1 MDSQDSRFYPNQQD
15 NLGTSAWVNHRS
27 QAINS
32 NTFLAHSR
40 CAALLTAM
48 PPKGGMRAVIL
59 QGCPSLARGSRET
72 EVDYEVRTF
81 WSVICTRMGAY
92 AVGFDI
98 GSRNSFVSTLS
109 RYGVHMVSNEFG
121 RRKIPTCLA
130 FTNQGRLAGTL
141 AKMQPASEA
150 KNVLRNFTT
159 LLGKPHGLVQT
170 SALSVPYDLETTP
183 SGRVGVKVT
192 FANKIW
198 KFVPEQL
205 LAMQLMVLKRM
216 TERYTGIELQNV
228 VLSIP
233 VYYTESQQQA
243 VRDALSIAGLKCEKL
258 LPDTT
263 ASHHL
268 VALTY
273 AYYARNEI
281 ARSTSPVYV
290 AFVSVG
296 YSNTQVS
303 ICAFQKH
310 SLEILSTAYDPELGG
325 RHFDCAMYEVLTNQS
340 KNQHVSNNTAAVRE
354 LMIACES
361 VVKRMNMGAETVTVT
376 ADSLSNEYN
385 FCGQIKREKFERF
398 ESVIKK
404 CLQQCT
410 QVQPESICSV
420 EMVGGCSRMPAL
432 RAIVAKIFNT
442 PPCTTL
448 DVDEAVAKG
457 CAIQAAMCSPLF
469 RYPFKIVESGV
480 RKTPEHMSINP
491 LTQKQLDE
499 FRTGEKKKAF
509 AAELFIRK
517 CQLNSYKLL
526 DREAKLSHTSYLKPL
541 NLHLLFERAFLDIP

>member
-40 CAALLTAM
+40 CAALL
-48 PPKGGMRAVIL
+48 
-59 QGCPSLARGSRET
+59 S
-72 EVDYEVRTF
+72 D
-81 WSVICTRMGAY
+81 VICTRMGAY

-233 VYYTESQQQA
+233 VYYTKSQQQA

-385 FCGQIKREKFERF
+385 FCGQIKREKFESTCCRLMERF

-499 FRTGEKKKAF
+499 FRSVE
-509 AAELFIRK
+509 
-517 CQLNSYKLL
+517 
-526 DREAKLSHTSYLKPL
+526 
-541 NLHLLFERAFLDIP
+541 